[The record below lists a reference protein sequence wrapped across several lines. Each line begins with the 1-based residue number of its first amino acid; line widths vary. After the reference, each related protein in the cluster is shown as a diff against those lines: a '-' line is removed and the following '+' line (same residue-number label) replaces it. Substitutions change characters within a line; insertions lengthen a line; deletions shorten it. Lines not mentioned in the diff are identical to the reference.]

1 MGSQQQGKQPCPH
14 CGAAIESEE
23 HMLLRCPRHKD
34 PRQKLLRD
42 IGWPRDT
49 TQLDEYDAVLW
60 MVPDATHAA
69 CSEEKMA
76 TSVQE
81 FCHAIALTRASR
93 KTAAKVRR
101 EEQGLTG
108 AVSPNERR
116 DDDMSNDDEESGKS
130 K

>member
-1 MGSQQQGKQPCPH
+1 M
-14 CGAAIESEE
+14 
-23 HMLLRCPRHKD
+23 
-34 PRQKLLRD
+34 LRD

-81 FCHAIALTRASR
+81 FCNAIALTRASR
-93 KTAAKVRR
+93 KNAAKVRR
-101 EEQGLTG
+101 KEQGLTS
-108 AVSPNERR
+108 AISSNEHS
-116 DDDMSNDDEESGKS
+116 DNDMSSNDDEESGKS

>member
-1 MGSQQQGKQPCPH
+1 MGSQQQGKQACPH
-14 CGAAIESEE
+14 CGTAIENEE
-23 HMLLRCPRHKD
+23 HVLLRCPRHKD
-34 PRQKLLRD
+34 ARQKLLRD

-81 FCHAIALTRASR
+81 FCNAIALTRASR
-93 KTAAKVRR
+93 KNAAKVRR
-101 EEQGLTG
+101 KEQG
-108 AVSPNERR
+108 R
-116 DDDMSNDDEESGKS
+116 DNDNDMSSNDDEESGKS

>member
-1 MGSQQQGKQPCPH
+1 M
-14 CGAAIESEE
+14 
-23 HMLLRCPRHKD
+23 
-34 PRQKLLRD
+34 LRD

-49 TQLDEYDAVLW
+49 TQLDEYNAVLW

-81 FCHAIALTRASR
+81 FCNAIALTRASR
-93 KTAAKVRR
+93 KNAAKVSLRR
-101 EEQGLTG
+101 KEQGLTG
-108 AVSPNERR
+108 AISPNEHN
-116 DDDMSNDDEESGKS
+116 DNDMSSNDDEESGKS